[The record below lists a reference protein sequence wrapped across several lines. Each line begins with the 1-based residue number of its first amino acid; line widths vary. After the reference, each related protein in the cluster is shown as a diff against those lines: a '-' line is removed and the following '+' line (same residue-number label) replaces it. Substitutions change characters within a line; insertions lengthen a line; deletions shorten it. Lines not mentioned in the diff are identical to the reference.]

1 VAYWTREDR
10 CGTSRDIWA
19 VEAEEKKSAVR
30 RSPQIRKWCSIRGAP
45 AFCGGYFD
53 NSEVI
58 RSPAERA
65 RRILN
70 LTLPGVESGKW
81 KFPRNDVN
89 ARTGVKMALVIFAA
103 LICDVPEA
111 AAQSGLTR
119 REIVRAG
126 PATLQVTIRGK
137 GEPIVFIPSRE
148 RGVQDFDALSNRLAQ
163 AGYQVILP
171 EPRAIGGS
179 TGPLKNITYHD
190 LASDVAATIESLVG
204 RPATVIGHD
213 FGNRIAR
220 TLASDYPRLVKQL
233 ILLSAGGM
241 VPRSPEMEKLTTHFS
256 ESALSR
262 GDRLT
267 AIRQIFFAAGND
279 VPRTWEEGWYFEVAR
294 AQRASDARTSQ
305 KEWWAGGSAPMLVV
319 QGTEDVVA
327 LPENAKRLA
336 AEFPERVTLVEI
348 PHAGHALLPEQ
359 PEQVEKAIL
368 AYLHSRAGTR

>member
-1 VAYWTREDR
+1 
-10 CGTSRDIWA
+10 
-19 VEAEEKKSAVR
+19 
-30 RSPQIRKWCSIRGAP
+30 
-45 AFCGGYFD
+45 
-53 NSEVI
+53 
-58 RSPAERA
+58 
-65 RRILN
+65 
-70 LTLPGVESGKW
+70 
-81 KFPRNDVN
+81 
-89 ARTGVKMALVIFAA
+89 

-111 AAQSGLTR
+111 AAQPELAR

-137 GEPIVFIPSRE
+137 GEPIVFISSRG

-171 EPRAIGGS
+171 EPRGIGGS
-179 TGPLKNITYHD
+179 TGPLKEITYHD

-241 VPRSPEMEKLTTHFS
+241 VPRSPEMEKLTTHFW

-262 GDRLT
+262 EDRLT

-279 VPRTWEEGWYFEVAR
+279 VPRTWEDGWYFEVAR
-294 AQRASDARTSQ
+294 AQRASDARTSL

-336 AEFPERVTLVEI
+336 TEFPERVTLVEI

-368 AYLHSRAGTR
+368 TYLQR

>member
-1 VAYWTREDR
+1 M
-10 CGTSRDIWA
+10 A
-19 VEAEEKKSAVR
+19 V
-30 RSPQIRKWCSIRGAP
+30 
-45 AFCGGYFD
+45 
-53 NSEVI
+53 
-58 RSPAERA
+58 
-65 RRILN
+65 
-70 LTLPGVESGKW
+70 
-81 KFPRNDVN
+81 
-89 ARTGVKMALVIFAA
+89 
-103 LICDVPEA
+103 
-111 AAQSGLTR
+111 AQSDLTR

-137 GEPIVFIPSRE
+137 GEPIVFIPSRG
-148 RGVQDFDALSNRLAQ
+148 RGVQDFEALSNRLAQ

-179 TGPLKNITYHD
+179 AGPLKDITYHD
-190 LASDVAATIESLVG
+190 SASDVAATIQSLVCS
-204 RPATVIGHD
+204 PATVIGHD

-241 VPRSPEMEKLTTHFS
+241 VPRSPEMEKLTTRFW

-262 GDRLT
+262 KDRLS
-267 AIRQIFFAAGND
+267 AIREIFFAAGND

-294 AQRASDARTSQ
+294 AQRASDARMSL

-348 PHAGHALLPEQ
+348 LHAGHALLPEQ
-359 PEQVEKAIL
+359 PEQVEKTIL
-368 AYLHSRAGTR
+368 AYLQR